1 MQLKIN
7 KEIRD
12 FKESIFFGLSMRQF
26 IFSAFACGIAIF
38 LYFTFIDKLGMELT
52 SWVCMI
58 GALPFAAIG
67 FITIQGMTFER
78 FLIEL
83 FRSIL
88 LYFNPLVYVPYN
100 YFYELTKKRIEII
113 RKESMKYNDK
123 KSIKDA
129 KAK

>member
-123 KSIKDA
+123 KSIQDA

>member
-1 MQLKIN
+1 
-7 KEIRD
+7 
-12 FKESIFFGLSMRQF
+12 
-26 IFSAFACGIAIF
+26 
-38 LYFTFIDKLGMELT
+38 
-52 SWVCMI
+52 MI

-67 FITIQGMTFER
+67 FVTIQGMTFER

-88 LYFNPLVYVPYN
+88 LYFNPLEYVPYN
-100 YFYELTKKRIEII
+100 YFYELTKKRIENI
-113 RKESMKYNDK
+113 RKESIKNNDK

>member
-7 KEIRD
+7 KEIRE

-88 LYFNPLVYVPYN
+88 LYFNPLEYVPYN

>member
-26 IFSAFACGIAIF
+26 IFSAFACGIAVF

-67 FITIQGMTFER
+67 FVTIQGMTFER

-83 FRSIL
+83 YRSTQL
-88 LYFNPLVYVPYN
+88 HFYQLEYVPYN
-100 YFYELTKKRIEII
+100 YFYELTKKRIENI
-113 RKESMKYNDK
+113 RKESIKNNDK

-129 KAK
+129 KTK

>member
-26 IFSAFACGIAIF
+26 IFSAFACGIAVF

-83 FRSIL
+83 YRSTL
-88 LYFNPLVYVPYN
+88 LHFYPLEYLPYN
-100 YFYELTKKRIEII
+100 YFYELTKKRIENI
-113 RKESMKYNDK
+113 RKETK
-123 KSIKDA
+123 
-129 KAK
+129 

>member
-26 IFSAFACGIAIF
+26 IFSAFACGTAIF

-88 LYFNPLVYVPYN
+88 LYFNPLEYVPYN

>member
-88 LYFNPLVYVPYN
+88 LYFNPLEYVPYN
-100 YFYELTKKRIEII
+100 YFYELTKKRMEII

-129 KAK
+129 ETK

>member
-26 IFSAFACGIAIF
+26 IFSVFACGIAVF

-67 FITIQGMTFER
+67 FITMQGMTFER

-83 FRSIL
+83 YRSTL
-88 LYFNPLVYVPYN
+88 LHFYPLEYVPNN
-100 YFYELTKKRIEII
+100 YFYELTKKRIENI
-113 RKESMKYNDK
+113 RKESIKTNDK
-123 KSIKDA
+123 KSTKNA
-129 KAK
+129 KTK

>member
-26 IFSAFACGIAIF
+26 LFSAFACGIATF

-83 FRSIL
+83 YKSAL
-88 LYFNPLVYVPYN
+88 LYFNPLEYKPYN
-100 YFYELTKKRIEII
+100 YFYELTNKRIESI
-113 RKESMKYNDK
+113 RKESAKKHDK
-123 KSIKDA
+123 KPIKDE
-129 KAK
+129 KTK

>member
-1 MQLKIN
+1 
-7 KEIRD
+7 
-12 FKESIFFGLSMRQF
+12 
-26 IFSAFACGIAIF
+26 
-38 LYFTFIDKLGMELT
+38 MELT

-78 FLIEL
+78 FLIDL

-88 LYFNPLVYVPYN
+88 LYFNPLEYVPYN

>member
-78 FLIEL
+78 LLIEL

-88 LYFNPLVYVPYN
+88 LYFNPLEYVPYN
-100 YFYELTKKRIEII
+100 YFYELTKKRMEII

-129 KAK
+129 ETK

>member
-26 IFSAFACGIAIF
+26 IFSAFACGIAVF

-52 SWVCMI
+52 SRICMI

-83 FRSIL
+83 YRSVL
-88 LYFNPLVYVPYN
+88 LYFNPLEYKPYN
-100 YFYELTKKRIEII
+100 YFYELTKKRIESI
-113 RKESMKYNDK
+113 RKESVKKHDK
-123 KSIKDA
+123 KPIKDE
-129 KAK
+129 KTK

>member
-78 FLIEL
+78 FLIDL

-88 LYFNPLVYVPYN
+88 LYFNPLEYVPYN

>member
-88 LYFNPLVYVPYN
+88 LYFTPLEYVPYN

>member
-12 FKESIFFGLSMRQF
+12 FKESIFFGLSIRQF
-26 IFSAFACGIAIF
+26 IFSAFACGIAVF
-38 LYFTFIDKLGMELT
+38 LYYTFIAKLGMELT

-67 FITIQGMTFER
+67 FVTIQGMTFER

-83 FRSIL
+83 YRSTL
-88 LYFNPLVYVPYN
+88 LHFYSLEYVPYN
-100 YFYELTKKRIEII
+100 YFYELTKKRIENI
-113 RKESMKYNDK
+113 RKESIKTNDK

-129 KAK
+129 KTK